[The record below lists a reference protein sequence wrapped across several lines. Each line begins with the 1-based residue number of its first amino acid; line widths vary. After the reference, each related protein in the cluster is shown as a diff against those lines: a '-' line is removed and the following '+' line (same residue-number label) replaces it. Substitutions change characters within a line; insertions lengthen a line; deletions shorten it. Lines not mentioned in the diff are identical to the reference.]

1 MNFSGRKIYTAID
14 IGSDNIKIVT
24 SEYTNTKQN
33 IICAYTLPSKGIQNG
48 VITNTTFVTAVV
60 RQLLDKTQKFLGM
73 PVREVIVSI
82 PSVYNRLTTID
93 NREVYSDETKITG
106 EKVGQLLEKTVRM
119 VRLPNEIAVNFI
131 PFYFAIDGGF
141 RTDNPREYKGKNMSV
156 TGMVVTISKDVVFDY
171 LKCIENAGVAILNI
185 YPSFHAGIKSTFL
198 DSDLKRGALYVNFGH
213 DTSTIVS
220 VRSGEIRKL
229 KTIKMGAKLLI
240 NDLKQI
246 YKIEYDEAYKILNQY
261 ASANTNDATKVKLI
275 ELHPAD
281 RDTPLFV
288 SEYDVSEIIQERL
301 TEMLNVIQNELDYF
315 EVNEQTK
322 IAITGGLTNLVNF
335 QAVAEDVLQREIQIS
350 YPQYI
355 GVRDAIYTVAIGLIE
370 LQAYFDKLLLEPTAK
385 VQQGRMEVSEF
396 DVVDHENQV
405 ELQNDDSEQKSKS
418 FLKRVMNVFY
428 DKQDK

>member
-1 MNFSGRKIYTAID
+1 MNFSERKIYTAID
-14 IGSDNIKIVT
+14 IGSDSIKIVT
-24 SEYTNTKQN
+24 SEYMNTKQN

-48 VITNTTFVTAVV
+48 VITNTALVTTVV

-73 PVREVIVSI
+73 PIREVIVSI

-93 NREVYSDETKITG
+93 NREVYSEETKITG
-106 EKVGQLLEKTVRM
+106 EKVGQLLEKTIKM

-131 PFYFAIDGGF
+131 PFHFAIDGGF

-156 TGMVVTISKDVVFDY
+156 TGMVVTISKDIVFDY
-171 LKCIENAGVAILNI
+171 LKCIESAGVSILNI
-185 YPSFHAGIKSTFL
+185 YPAFHAGIKSTFL
-198 DSDLKRGALYVNFGH
+198 ESDLKRGALYINFGH

-229 KTIKMGAKLLI
+229 KTIKMGAQLLI

-261 ASANTNDATKVKLI
+261 ASASVTNTTKVKLI
-275 ELHPAD
+275 ELHPTD

-288 SEYDVSEIIQERL
+288 SEYDVSEILQDRL
-301 TEMLNVIQNELDYF
+301 TEMMNLIQNELDYF

-335 QAVAEDVLQREIQIS
+335 KEAAEEILQREIQIS
-350 YPQYI
+350 YPPYV
-355 GVRDAIYTVAIGLIE
+355 GVRDAMYTVAVGLIE
-370 LQAYFDKLLLEPTAK
+370 LQSYFDKLLLEPSKRKQHSGVEVTQVATYSDDEHLE
-385 VQQGRMEVSEF
+385 VQDS
-396 DVVDHENQV
+396 
-405 ELQNDDSEQKSKS
+405 DSEHKTKK
-418 FLKRVMNVFY
+418 FFKRVMNVFY